1 MSEEKGLNL
10 TPTQLQALITAAVT
24 AAVSE
29 AKKPAPLTEAQ
40 EAQLKQDIDMRR
52 QTAELQ
58 LERIKNEKMLR
69 SVCTHTR
76 KDRSYATVH
85 VQDGNYILC
94 QICQAIVRPAPAPKD
109 DDGRSIYDTGLFN
122 HLVQSS
128 GAAATI

>member
-1 MSEEKGLNL
+1 MSEEKGMSL
-10 TPTQLQALITAAVT
+10 TPSQLQALITAAVT

-29 AKKPAPLTEAQ
+29 AKKPAPLTEQQQAELAQ
-40 EAQLKQDIDMRR
+40 ALEMRR

-58 LERIKNEKMLR
+58 LARQENDRMLR

-85 VQDGNYILC
+85 VSDGNYIIC
-94 QICQAIVRPAPAPKD
+94 QVCQAIVRPGVAPEK

-128 GAAATI
+128 GAASTI